1 MPKIA
6 QASAIPGKTMTIAQ
20 SIGCARERSR
30 QSTGS
35 TAPAT
40 TAYAAAS
47 RSNGRPLNNA
57 ASVAWLTE
65 RAKCYADG
73 SRRARLAKMGLPA
86 YFPGATRGVA
96 SSGTGRC
103 EPWHAFLASHGE
115 QSRESPL
122 RRPPDAAGSLVFRDG
137 RRLLW
142 RRGQESASRLAA
154 RLLRRSRARR
164 RDGREGTR
172 PLRAAGLR
180 AQADRAQP
188 ACR

>member
-20 SIGCARERSR
+20 SMGCARERSR

-40 TAYAAAS
+40 AAYAAAS

-86 YFPGATRGVA
+86 YFLWAATA
-96 SSGTGRC
+96 
-103 EPWHAFLASHGE
+103 LASLALGDANRG
-115 QSRESPL
+115 SRSWP
-122 RRPPDAAGSLVFRDG
+122 
-137 RRLLW
+137 
-142 RRGQESASRLAA
+142 
-154 RLLRRSRARR
+154 
-164 RDGREGTR
+164 
-172 PLRAAGLR
+172 
-180 AQADRAQP
+180 
-188 ACR
+188 